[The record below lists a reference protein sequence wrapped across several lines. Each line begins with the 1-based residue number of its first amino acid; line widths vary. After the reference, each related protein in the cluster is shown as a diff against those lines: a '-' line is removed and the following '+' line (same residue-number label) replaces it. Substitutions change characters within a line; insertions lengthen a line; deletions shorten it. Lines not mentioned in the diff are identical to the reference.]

1 MTWQQNVACGFGLDP
16 LAIKGVIGTAG
27 DTQMGSDVSL
37 LVVIQEN
44 VFGHKKCTLKYSKN
58 SVMRE
63 HWVENSQV
71 VLEEKEKFS
80 VSLL

>member
-1 MTWQQNVACGFGLDP
+1 
-16 LAIKGVIGTAG
+16 
-27 DTQMGSDVSL
+27 MGSDVSL